1 MRDDLITKNLR
12 PLRIARPPPKF
23 VSGSLLRHILVMTG
37 TGGLGLGAIFL
48 GDLANIAFLSWLKDE
63 AIVAAV
69 GYASSIMFFTISI
82 GIGLS
87 IAASALVSPAVGAGL
102 TTKARR
108 LSVNAHLATLAA
120 SSLTALVVWLAV
132 PGLLTLI
139 GASGPTH
146 AAATGYLQILVPS
159 LPFVALGMTS
169 SAILRSV
176 GDARR
181 AMHVTLW
188 GAIVN
193 TALDPIF
200 IFAFGL
206 GIDGAAIASLLAR
219 IVVMIVGLYGV
230 MRVHDLVARPRLKPF
245 LTGLSPFTAI
255 AVPAILT
262 NIAAPISNAYV
273 TSAIASYGDGAVA
286 GWAIIGRI
294 MPVAF
299 GAIYA
304 LSGSIGPVI
313 GQNYG
318 AGMRDRMR
326 SALTLSLGVNVA
338 FTMLAWAVL
347 ALLAGPLVSV
357 FHATGDAASLIFLFC
372 RWLAPLFAFF
382 GALFVS
388 NAAFNTLGRPHYS
401 TVLNWGRATL
411 GTIPLVVAGSAVA
424 GAHGVLVGYMLSA
437 TFFGVLAVGLCYRTI
452 AELAPRA
459 SRNGS

>member
-1 MRDDLITKNLR
+1 MRDELIAKNLR

-23 VSGSLLRHILVMTG
+23 VSGSLLRHILVMAG

-63 AIVAAV
+63 TVVAAV

-87 IAASALVSPAVGAGL
+87 IAASALVSPAIGAGL

-108 LSVNAHLATLAA
+108 LSVNAHFATLAA
-120 SSLTALVVWLAV
+120 ASLTALVVWLAV
-132 PGLLTLI
+132 PWLLTII

-146 AAATGYLQILVPS
+146 AAATGYLRILIPS

-188 GAIVN
+188 GAVVN

-200 IFAFGL
+200 IFVLGL

-219 IVVMIVGLYGV
+219 VVVMIVGLYGV
-230 MRVHDLVARPRLKPF
+230 LRVHDLVARPRLKPF
-245 LTGLSPFTAI
+245 LAGIAPFTAI

-262 NIAAPISNAYV
+262 NIAAPVSMAYV
-273 TSAIASYGDGAVA
+273 TSAIAVHGDSAVA

-318 AGMRDRMR
+318 AGNGDRMR
-326 SALTLSLGVNVA
+326 LSLTLSLAVNVA
-338 FTMLAWAVL
+338 FTALAWVLL
-347 ALLAGPLVSV
+347 ALLAGPLVDL
-357 FHATGDAASLIFLFC
+357 FHATGESATLIFLFC

-401 TVLNWGRATL
+401 TLLNWGRATL
-411 GTIPLVVAGSAVA
+411 GTIPLVIAGSALA
-424 GAHGVLVGYMLSA
+424 GASGVLVGYMLSA
-437 TFFGVLAVGLCYRTI
+437 TLFGVLAVVLCYRTI
-452 AELAPRA
+452 AELSPRTPGN
-459 SRNGS
+459 SS